1 MKTAITDTGFVLS
14 VAIPTDKWHTTCL
27 SLYRQHH
34 TIYLPQS
41 TLAEIAYLL
50 TREGG
55 NQAVVRFLENLP
67 SSKYRVIALEQAD
80 IQRTTKLLRQYADAR
95 IDFVDVTVAVIAERL
110 RIQRILTLDQ
120 RDFRLLRPQTWGSFE
135 LLPEIVG

>member
-1 MKTAITDTGFVLS
+1 M
-14 VAIPTDKWHTTCL
+14 
-27 SLYRQHH
+27 
-34 TIYLPQS
+34 
-41 TLAEIAYLL
+41 AEIAYLL